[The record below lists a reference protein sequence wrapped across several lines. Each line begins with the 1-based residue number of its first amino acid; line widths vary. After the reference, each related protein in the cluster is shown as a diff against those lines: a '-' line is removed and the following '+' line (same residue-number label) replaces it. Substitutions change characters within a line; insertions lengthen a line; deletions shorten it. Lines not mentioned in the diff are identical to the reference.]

1 MRLACILLALAFGAG
16 AQSIPES
23 ETARARRL
31 LESPQW
37 RDKAWGAYFAG
48 RLDSDESKESLI
60 EAFRGAS
67 ALRDATPITE
77 EYGYLAAL
85 FDAAIQS
92 GITVP
97 AELLEPFEGSWRTT
111 VIILL
116 ARDPSSENSLLRL
129 REAALEPVQWLAVS
143 NLLLARKSQAL
154 FSSSLREVSISHAF
168 DLRDPG
174 DNSGYGG
181 GTGGGI
187 YADGGLA
194 MPKGFPPIGIYLLVD
209 SGMAGDVL
217 LARGPEDAYYRRFV
231 VPTDV
236 QKGFGVSR
244 GMVDRQKT
252 RIGYL
257 ALLARQPELQVENLF
272 QSQTTIEFQND
283 AQLRRQWDAALAAQ
297 EAAIRSF
304 VRSAQAS
311 GMGSVAGIALKI
323 VPQVEDRRKTTAG
336 PTPPLTPREFVLE

>member
-1 MRLACILLALAFGAG
+1 MRQAWILLALTLCAG
-16 AQSIPES
+16 AQSLPES

-37 RDKAWGAYFAG
+37 RDKAWGAYFTG
-48 RLDSDESKESLI
+48 RLATDELKESLI

-67 ALRDATPITE
+67 ALHDAKPWTE
-77 EYGYLAAL
+77 ESGYLAAL

-97 AELLEPFEGSWRTT
+97 AELLEPYEENWTT
-111 VIILL
+111 PVIILL
-116 ARDPSSENSLLRL
+116 ARDPSAESSLLRL
-129 REAALEPVQWLAVS
+129 REGTPEPVQWLAVN
-143 NLLLARKSQAL
+143 NLLLVLKSQPL
-154 FSSSLREVSISHAF
+154 FSRTLSEVEISHVF

-174 DNSGYGG
+174 DNSGHGG

-187 YADGGLA
+187 CGDGVLF
-194 MPKGFPPIGIYLLVD
+194 MPKGFPPIGIYRLTD

-231 VPTDV
+231 VPTDA
-236 QKGFGVSR
+236 QKGFGLCR
-244 GMVDRQKT
+244 GFFDRQKI

-257 ALLARQPELQVENLF
+257 AMLLQLPEQQVENLF
-272 QSQTTIEFQND
+272 QSPTVIEFRSD
-283 AQLRRQWDAALAAQ
+283 DDLRRQWDAALTAQ

-304 VRSAQAS
+304 VRTAQAN
-311 GMGSVAGIALKI
+311 GMGSVTGMTLKI

-336 PTPPLTPREFVLE
+336 PTPPLTSRAFVLE

>member
-1 MRLACILLALAFGAG
+1 MRLACLLLALALGAG
-16 AQSIPES
+16 AQSLPDS
-23 ETARARRL
+23 EAARARHL
-31 LESPQW
+31 LESPPW

-48 RLDSDESKESLI
+48 RLESDESKESLI
-60 EAFRGAS
+60 EAFRAAS
-67 ALRDATPITE
+67 ALRDAMPVTE
-77 EYGYLAAL
+77 EYGYLATL

-92 GITVP
+92 ETTVP
-97 AELLEPFEGSWRTT
+97 AALLEPFEESWRTT

-116 ARDPSSENSLLRL
+116 ARDPSAENSLLRL
-129 REAALEPVQWLAVS
+129 REGSSDPVQWLAVN

-154 FSSSLREVSISHAF
+154 FSSTLSEVEISHAF

-174 DNSGYGG
+174 DHSGYGG

-187 YADGGLA
+187 CSDGGLV
-194 MPKGFPPIGIYLLVD
+194 MPKGFPPIGTYRLVD
-209 SGMAGDVL
+209 SAIAGDVL

-236 QKGFGVSR
+236 QKGFGVCR
-244 GMVDRQKT
+244 GMVDRQRI

-257 ALLARQPELQVENLF
+257 AMLVRLPEPQVENLLQP
-272 QSQTTIEFQND
+272 QSTIEFQND
-283 AQLRRQWDAALAAQ
+283 AQLRRQWDAALSAQ

-304 VRSAQAS
+304 VRTAQAN
-311 GMGSVAGIALKI
+311 GMGTVTGMTLKI
-323 VPQVEDRRKTTAG
+323 TPTVQDRRKTTAG

>member
-16 AQSIPES
+16 AQSLPES
-23 ETARARRL
+23 EAARARRL

-37 RDKAWGAYFAG
+37 RDKAWGVYFAG
-48 RLDSDESKESLI
+48 RLHSEELNQSLI
-60 EAFRGAS
+60 EAFRSAS
-67 ALRDATPITE
+67 ALRDAKPVGE
-77 EYGYLAAL
+77 EYGYVAAL
-85 FDAAIQS
+85 FDSAIQS

-97 AELLEPFEGSWRTT
+97 AEFLEPFEGSWRTA

-129 REAALEPVQWLAVS
+129 RGATLEPVHWLAVN
-143 NLLLARKSQAL
+143 NLLLALKSQPL
-154 FSSSLREVSISHAF
+154 FSKALSEVEISHAF

-174 DNSGYGG
+174 DNSGHGG

-187 YADGGLA
+187 FGDGVLF
-194 MPKGFPPIGIYLLVD
+194 MPKGFPPIGIYRLTD

-231 VPTDV
+231 VPTDA
-236 QKGFGVSR
+236 QKGFGLCR
-244 GMVDRQKT
+244 GFVDRQKI

-257 ALLARQPELQVENLF
+257 AMLVHLPEQHVENLF
-272 QSQTTIEFQND
+272 QPQTIIEFQTD
-283 AQLRRQWDAALAAQ
+283 AQLRQQWDAALNAQ
-297 EAAIRSF
+297 EAEIRNF
-304 VRSAQAS
+304 VRTAQAN
-311 GMGSVAGIALKI
+311 GMGSVTGMTLKI
-323 VPQVEDRRKTTAG
+323 VPQLYDDRKITAG